1 MLQILVRGVSDR
13 LLFYG
18 RVLKYRLTTNYCEVT
33 EYSGTAQ
40 TFPFCHEVIPFAMDF
55 LKSIGRQNFIAVKD
69 TLNFIWELEQNGNH
83 LIFERTEFLESLVL
97 E

>member
-1 MLQILVRGVSDR
+1 
-13 LLFYG
+13 
-18 RVLKYRLTTNYCEVT
+18 
-33 EYSGTAQ
+33 
-40 TFPFCHEVIPFAMDF
+40 MDF

-69 TLNFIWELEQNGNH
+69 TLKFIRELEQNGNH